1 MLKLESGK
9 VILNKF
15 TRRKKHLQKIKKIYD
30 TYLKSKE
37 FTGKSRE
44 TFLES
49 QKENKDYLEFLQL
62 MLDKDKVFG
71 LGKAKLKKFANEA
84 PNSDITYDEVVEYLI
99 INNTGKDDDAKLVM
113 SFVNNATDES
123 FKTFLIEVFIK
134 GVRLGMTAKT
144 INKVFPMLIKV
155 FEVQRSKNLNEHW
168 DKLSKNGEGV
178 IYEKLEDVR
187 AIITHQPNEFSIK
200 SREGKEFYGDFKE
213 IREEIQRLP
222 YGVYDGGLII
232 QEREG
237 MVHSEVLRNTIAIV
251 MNKKDKIKSGV
262 EFVWYNYLTWEE
274 FQSGQ
279 TVSNYSVNRSLMD
292 STLEDE
298 KTYAQ
303 ELQFITRPPVLY
315 EGAITKDIALEAF
328 NVVQQH
334 KGEGIFINFLEHP
347 YYCKR
352 TDTTLKYKSE
362 NTADLRCVGVYE
374 SKINP
379 NTLGGITLEY
389 KGNTVDCGIGF
400 SAQMAKDI
408 WNNPDIVVGKVVE
421 IEYSEESEDKHGKKS
436 LRYPSFVRVR
446 EDKDE
451 VSYD

>member
-1 MLKLESGK
+1 MIS
-9 VILNKF
+9 
-15 TRRKKHLQKIKKIYD
+15 RRKLHLQKIKNVYN
-30 TYLKSKE
+30 TYLESKK

-44 TFLES
+44 SFLES
-49 QKENKDYLEFLQL
+49 QKDNEDYLEFLQL

-71 LGKAKLKKFANEA
+71 LGKAKLKKFHSES
-84 PNSDITYDEVVEYLI
+84 PNPNLTCSDVINYLLV
-99 INNTGKDDDAKLVM
+99 NNTGKDEDAKLVM
-113 SFVNNATDES
+113 SFVNNAEDEE
-123 FKTFLIEVFIK
+123 FKTFLIEVFTK

-168 DKLSKNGEGV
+168 DKLEKNGEGV
-178 IYEKLEDVR
+178 VYEKLEDVR
-187 AIITHQPNEFSIK
+187 AIITHQPDEFSIK

-213 IREEIQRLP
+213 IREEVQTLD
-222 YGVYDGGLII
+222 YGIYDGGLII
-232 QEREG
+232 QQREG

-251 MNKKDKIKSGV
+251 MNKKDEIKTGL
-262 EFVWYNYLTWEE
+262 EFVWYNYLTNEE

-279 TVSNYSVNRSLMD
+279 SKFNYSLSRPLMD
-292 STLEDE
+292 STLEN
-298 KTYAQ
+298 
-303 ELQFITRPPVLY
+303 ELQYGKGLKFIVRPPVLY
-315 EGAITKDIALEAF
+315 EGVITKEIALQCFEK
-328 NVVQQH
+328 VQEH

-362 NTADLRCVGVYE
+362 NTVDLKCVGVYE

-400 SAQMAKDI
+400 SAKMSKDI
-408 WNNPDIVVGKVVE
+408 WNDTSLVIDKIVE
-421 IEYSEESEDKHGKKS
+421 IDYSEESEDKNGKKS